1 MNYRQ
6 RLHTRSI
13 RIHRILHYSKLNG
26 EGHQPIGLHAI
37 LAAMN
42 GISVER
48 FHDHMTRP
56 YNIVIWTACFIVT
69 LLDTCVSKDKA

>member
-1 MNYRQ
+1 ME
-6 RLHTRSI
+6 
-13 RIHRILHYSKLNG
+13 K
-26 EGHQPIGLHAI
+26 GHQLIGLHAI

-56 YNIVIWTACFIVT
+56 NNISNLDSLFHCYIVGYFCFKEQSINHYGSV
-69 LLDTCVSKDKA
+69 VR